1 MKQRTN
7 TFFNRKAIDFRTS
20 RVNDV
25 LPDYFKED
33 YPNLIKFLDY
43 YYDFMDS
50 DGTHAFNSEIYELF
64 RSKDIEATSLT
75 LLDNI
80 FKEIGLGTSQN
91 YFSNPRQVAAFLAKF
106 YRIKGSLYS
115 AEGFFRAFFDE
126 QPTISYPKENI
137 FIVSES
143 KIGTES
149 QRFIINNDI
158 YQIFSILIKSSR
170 PVSQW
175 KDLYKRFAHPA
186 GWNFAGQVQIE
197 GIGDLIDSAGMPVS
211 VPDEGANLFSVDNS
225 ASFTPS
231 PFTSI
236 SAIYPDGADAD
247 SDNERIDL
255 NATIDI
261 YDSATIATLD
271 GMYDNIE
278 DVIDL
283 TSPTM
288 DEDSDGSV
296 KPIKLSNVFER
307 MDKDNFDN

>member
-80 FKEIGLGTSQN
+80 FKEIGLGASQN

-126 QPTISYPKENI
+126 QPDISYPKENI

>member
-20 RVNDV
+20 RVEDV

-64 RSKDIEATSLT
+64 RAKDIESTSLA

-80 FKEIGLGTSQN
+80 FKEIGLGASQK
-91 YFSNPRQVAAFLAKF
+91 YFTNPRQVAAFLAKF

-115 AEGFFRAFFDE
+115 AEGFFRTFFNE

-143 KIGTES
+143 QIGTES

-158 YQIFSILIKSSR
+158 YQIFSILIKMSR

-186 GWNFAGQVQIE
+186 GWYFAGEVLLE
-197 GIGDLIDSAGMPVS
+197 GVGDLIDSDGMPLS
-211 VPDEGANLFSVDNS
+211 IPDEGANLFQVDNS
-225 ASFTPS
+225 ASFTLS

-236 SAIYPDGADAD
+236 SAIYPDGAD
-247 SDNERIDL
+247 SDAIDERLDL
-255 NATIDI
+255 NTIIDI

-271 GMYDNIE
+271 RMYDNIE

-283 TSPTM
+283 ISPTM
-288 DEDSDGSV
+288 DEDSDGST
-296 KPIKLSNVFER
+296 KPIKMSNIFER

>member
-20 RVNDV
+20 RVEDI

-64 RSKDIEATSLT
+64 RAKDIELTSLA

-80 FKEIGLGTSQN
+80 FKEIGLGASQK
-91 YFSNPRQVAAFLAKF
+91 YFTNPRQVAAFLAKF

-115 AEGFFRAFFDE
+115 AEGFFRAFFNE

-143 KIGTES
+143 QIGTES

-158 YQIFSILIKSSR
+158 YQIFSILIKISR

-186 GWNFAGQVQIE
+186 GWYFAGEVLLE
-197 GIGDLIDSAGMPVS
+197 GVGDLIDSDGMPLS
-211 VPDEGANLFSVDNS
+211 IPDEGANLFQVDNS
-225 ASFTPS
+225 ASFTLS

-236 SAIYPDGADAD
+236 SAIYPDGAD
-247 SDNERIDL
+247 SDAIDERLDL
-255 NATIDI
+255 NTIIDI

-283 TSPTM
+283 ISPTM
-288 DEDSDGSV
+288 DEDSDGST
-296 KPIKLSNVFER
+296 KPIKMSNIFER

>member
-186 GWNFAGQVQIE
+186 GWYFAGQVQIE
-197 GIGDLIDSAGMPVS
+197 GIGDLIDSAGMPLS
-211 VPDEGANLFSVDNS
+211 VPDEGANLFSVGNS

-247 SDNERIDL
+247 SDDERIDL

>member
-20 RVNDV
+20 RVEDI

-64 RSKDIEATSLT
+64 RAKDIELTSLA

-80 FKEIGLGTSQN
+80 FKEIGLGASQK
-91 YFSNPRQVAAFLAKF
+91 YFTNPRQVAAFLAKF

-115 AEGFFRAFFDE
+115 AEGFFRAFFNE

-143 KIGTES
+143 QIGTES
-149 QRFIINNDI
+149 QRFIINNNI
-158 YQIFSILIKSSR
+158 YQIFSILIKISR

-186 GWNFAGQVQIE
+186 GWYFAGEVLLE
-197 GIGDLIDSAGMPVS
+197 GVGDLIDSDGMPLS
-211 VPDEGANLFSVDNS
+211 IPDEGANLFQVDNS
-225 ASFTPS
+225 ASFTLS

-236 SAIYPDGADAD
+236 SAIYPDGAD
-247 SDNERIDL
+247 SDAIDERLDL
-255 NATIDI
+255 NTIIDI

-283 TSPTM
+283 ISPTM
-288 DEDSDGSV
+288 DEDSDGST
-296 KPIKLSNVFER
+296 KPIKMSNIFER